1 MAVIDR
7 DHHFLQADPRAN
19 VRENSAKIRHRDLAV
34 GFLLFWV
41 GFFVFVWALNYVI
54 GWLL

>member
-7 DHHFLQADPRAN
+7 DHHFLQADPRAS
-19 VRENSAKIRHRDLAV
+19 VRANSKSRHRDLAI

-41 GFFVFVWALNYVI
+41 GFFVFVWVLNYVI